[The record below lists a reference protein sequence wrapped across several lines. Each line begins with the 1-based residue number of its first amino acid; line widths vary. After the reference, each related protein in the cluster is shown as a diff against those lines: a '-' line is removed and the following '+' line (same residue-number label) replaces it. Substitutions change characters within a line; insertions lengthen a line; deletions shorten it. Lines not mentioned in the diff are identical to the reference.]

1 MSDNDSNAEVV
12 EGCSTDGG
20 DDEDDD
26 GGGGDGKRNVD
37 CEDEGDDDA
46 GDDRECFRWAGW
58 M

>member
-1 MSDNDSNAEVV
+1 MV
-12 EGCSTDGG
+12 EGCSTDGA
-20 DDEDDD
+20 DYEDDD

-46 GDDRECFRWAGW
+46 SDGRESFRWAGW